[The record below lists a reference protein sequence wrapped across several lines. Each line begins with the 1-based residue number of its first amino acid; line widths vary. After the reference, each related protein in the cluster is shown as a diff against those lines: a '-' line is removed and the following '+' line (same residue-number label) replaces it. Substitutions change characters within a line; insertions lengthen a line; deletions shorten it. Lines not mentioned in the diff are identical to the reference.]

1 MKRKTE
7 LEAQIE
13 RITKYEDDMR
23 EAERLL
29 AEECRSSED
38 DERLRTLTA
47 GLEAYYGSDEWKADY
62 AADEAGLLPKELK
75 RGVLSE
81 DGLYDLLEDYEA
93 ESENRILDHPC
104 PDEDEQ

>member
-29 AEECRSSED
+29 AEECRSSA
-38 DERLRTLTA
+38 RTACT
-47 GLEAYYGSDEWKADY
+47 
-62 AADEAGLLPKELK
+62 
-75 RGVLSE
+75 
-81 DGLYDLLEDYEA
+81 
-93 ESENRILDHPC
+93 IC
-104 PDEDEQ
+104 